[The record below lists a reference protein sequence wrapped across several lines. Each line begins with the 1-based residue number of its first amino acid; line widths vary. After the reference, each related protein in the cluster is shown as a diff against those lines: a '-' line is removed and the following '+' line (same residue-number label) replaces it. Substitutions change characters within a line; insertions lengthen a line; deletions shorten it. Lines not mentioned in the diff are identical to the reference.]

1 MERRASPRLG
11 QQTGSNHLAEKPKK
25 ARENREEPWICSGVH
40 PGSAV
45 RRHTGVVAALML
57 QVSAVGVVGSGP
69 VGSEV

>member
-40 PGSAV
+40 SGFYLRVPHDPPQDFIASNYIAV
-45 RRHTGVVAALML
+45 ILRGDL
-57 QVSAVGVVGSGP
+57 
-69 VGSEV
+69 